1 MLCTYVDIRNPYRI
15 AATIMLMLKNLTVKK
30 CVQLSIMQN
39 VMYERIYKKEKMI
52 LKSTACV
59 EYLTIYFFL

>member
-1 MLCTYVDIRNPYRI
+1 
-15 AATIMLMLKNLTVKK
+15 MLMPQNLTVKK
-30 CVQLSIMQN
+30 CVQLTIMQN